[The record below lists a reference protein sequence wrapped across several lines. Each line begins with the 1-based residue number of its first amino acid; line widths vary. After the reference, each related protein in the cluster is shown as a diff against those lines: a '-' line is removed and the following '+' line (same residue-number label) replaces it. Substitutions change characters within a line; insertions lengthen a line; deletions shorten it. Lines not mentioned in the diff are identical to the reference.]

1 MAEVGEFRSCSLFIV
16 SRSQTRVGLS
26 RLVCWDVGP
35 NSSIFNL
42 MNFTWK
48 SWLRLS
54 WCTNFSCVL
63 TVLVKTF
70 SYQSLFAD
78 SPGYYF
84 EYLTSVTSQVIA
96 VLSFCC
102 SCTCSLI
109 ALYSAS
115 CTTLQ
120 SLVVKTSLHSLTMQ
134 VPLHVWHWGR
144 LRMSSVKSL
153 LQTGTHWGYNWD
165 SGQLHWWKF
174 WGITFLILNDVS
186 KKYCMYGFAAHQ
198 RPPGW
203 VWYRLCKH

>member
-1 MAEVGEFRSCSLFIV
+1 MI
-16 SRSQTRVGLS
+16 SR
-26 RLVCWDVGP
+26 
-35 NSSIFNL
+35 
-42 MNFTWK
+42 NFTQLWFWQ
-48 SWLRLS
+48 SLLRLS
-54 WCTNFSCVL
+54 PTNHYL
-63 TVLVKTF
+63 PTVLVTN
-70 SYQSLFAD
+70 LNTWH
-78 SPGYYF
+78 
-84 EYLTSVTSQVIA
+84 LWHSQVIA

-109 ALYSAS
+109 AVYSAI

-165 SGQLHWWKF
+165 SGQPHWGKF
-174 WGITFLILNDVS
+174 WGITFLIVNDVS
-186 KKYCMYGFAAHQ
+186 KKYCTYGFAAHQ

-203 VWYRLCKH
+203 VWHRLCKH